1 MATIFTRT
9 RSEALAV
16 TARVMLG
23 FWFVYSGGIKVFAF
37 GLERFTRDIGNYQL
51 VGEPWD
57 AVVAYTV
64 PWFEMV
70 AGLCLLLGILRR
82 GTILTVAG
90 MVGGF
95 AVFIAWAWA
104 HQLDIACGCHGG
116 DGKIHYWNKVAEFA
130 GYFAVLGYLW
140 WREGRR
146 SRETGEAPSRCE

>member
-23 FWFVYSGGIKVFAF
+23 FWFVYSGGIKVFGF
-37 GLERFTRDIGNYQL
+37 GLDRFTRDIGNYQL
-51 VGEPWD
+51 LGEPWD

-64 PWFEMV
+64 PWFELV
-70 AGLCLLLGILRR
+70 AGLCLILGVLRR

-95 AVFIAWAWA
+95 AVFIGWAWA
-104 HQLDIACGCHGG
+104 HQLDISCGCHGG
-116 DGKIHYWNKVAEFA
+116 DGSIHYWNKVAEFT
-130 GYFAVLGYLW
+130 GYFAVLGFLW
-140 WREGRR
+140 WWEGRR
-146 SRETGEAPSRCE
+146 HRTGTVTPPA